1 MNAYDSIEA
10 HKVAVFEISVE
21 QLLAYA
27 IHTHMSH
34 AGSNIDFR
42 SLTSSH

>member
-1 MNAYDSIEA
+1 MNAYDTNEA
-10 HKVAVFEISVE
+10 HKLAVFEISVE

-27 IHTHMSH
+27 IHTHISR
-34 AGSNIDFR
+34 AGSNIVFR